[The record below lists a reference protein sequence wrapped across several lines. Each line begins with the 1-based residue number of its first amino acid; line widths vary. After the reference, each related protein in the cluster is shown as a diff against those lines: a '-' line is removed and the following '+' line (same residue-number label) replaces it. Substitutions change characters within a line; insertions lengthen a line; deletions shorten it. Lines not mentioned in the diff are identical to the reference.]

1 MDLKDIASISG
12 KPGLFKVLKPTRT
25 GVILETIDQ
34 AKGKLIAN
42 GNNRVSLLK
51 EISVYTTSKEASLPL
66 ETVFKNI
73 YDKYGKKLN
82 VNPKSEENDL
92 RSFLSSVVPDYD
104 TEKVYQ
110 SDIKKM
116 VSWYS
121 ILMEFDPEVF
131 TREPEP
137 EKKEEVKEAP
147 EKEEKVKTEEKKVEK
162 KEPEKKEV
170 KKEVKAEKKE
180 EKKEPKK
187 EVKKEVKKET
197 KKTESKSG
205 SKTAGKKKK

>member
-66 ETVFKNI
+66 EAVFKNI
-73 YDKYGKKLN
+73 YDKYGRKLN
-82 VNPKSEENDL
+82 VNPKSEENEL
-92 RSFLSSVVPDYD
+92 RNFLSTVVPDYD
-104 TEKVYQ
+104 TERVYQ

-121 ILMEFDPEVF
+121 ILMEFSPEVF
-131 TREPEP
+131 TKEPEP
-137 EKKEEVKEAP
+137 EKKEEVKETP
-147 EKEEKVKTEEKKVEK
+147 KKEVKAEEKKVEK

-170 KKEVKAEKKE
+170 KAEKKE
-180 EKKEPKK
+180 EKKEPRKK
-187 EVKKEVKKET
+187 VKKEAKKET
-197 KKTESKSG
+197 KKTEAKSG
-205 SKTAGKKKK
+205 SKTKAKTTGKKK